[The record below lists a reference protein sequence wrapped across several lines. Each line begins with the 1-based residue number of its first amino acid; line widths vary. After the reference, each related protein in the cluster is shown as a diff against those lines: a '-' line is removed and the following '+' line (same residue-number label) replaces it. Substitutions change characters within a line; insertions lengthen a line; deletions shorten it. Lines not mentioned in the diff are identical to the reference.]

1 MMLDTGWVKL
11 HRSLLNWEWYDD
23 INTKTVFL
31 HLLLTVSIED
41 SKWHGITIPRG
52 SRIASYAKIAEET
65 KLSVKEV
72 RTAINHLERTNEVA
86 RVADPNFTVFTI
98 KNYDRFQGRANDSAN
113 EGQTR
118 GKARANEG
126 QQYKKVK
133 EDKEDSKKCMY
144 AHDAS
149 PASHVPTPAAV
160 KAAVLKIGAVWDD
173 AEIERFIEYNAEK
186 GWKVSLPYAVKSWE
200 RNRQKYQQ
208 TRKRPEEPEMTA
220 REIEEMNE
228 YLSLV
233 NRFRKE

>member
-11 HRSLLNWEWYDD
+11 HRSLLKWEWYDD

-65 KLSVKEV
+65 KLSVREV
-72 RTAINHLERTNEVA
+72 RTAVKRLESTGEVT
-86 RVADPNFTVFTI
+86 RSLYPKFTVFSV
-98 KNYDRFQGRANDSAN
+98 KNYDRFQETTSSRQGGDKVATSKR
-113 EGQTR
+113 
-118 GKARANEG
+118 

-133 EDKEDSKKCMY
+133 EDKEDSKKCVY
-144 AHDAS
+144 TRDSSAE
-149 PASHVPTPAAV
+149 SHVPSPAAV

-173 AEIERFIEYNAEK
+173 AEIERFIEYNTDK
-186 GWKVSLPYAVKSWE
+186 GWKVSLPYAIKSWE
-200 RNRQKYQQ
+200 RNRQKYHQS
-208 TRKRPEEPEMTA
+208 RKHPEEPEMTA